1 MTATWLAQAFL
12 ESSGDAGVV
21 YVSLGTVCSI
31 GPAEFRELASA
42 LSALPAHV
50 VWKVG
55 KDDLPA
61 GLDLGSLGLG
71 SKVKVRHLS
80 LSSSASR
87 SAVSSSGPFPAHRRP
102 LQTRYDAALHAT
114 AEVVFKS

>member
-1 MTATWLAQAFL
+1 MRTLVVTLTWLVQAFL

-31 GPAEFRELASA
+31 GAAEFRELASA

-71 SKVKVRHLS
+71 DKVKVRHLS
-80 LSSSASR
+80 QGPSVPGSIASGLNP
-87 SAVSSSGPFPAHRRP
+87 SE
-102 LQTRYDAALHAT
+102 LN
-114 AEVVFKS
+114 